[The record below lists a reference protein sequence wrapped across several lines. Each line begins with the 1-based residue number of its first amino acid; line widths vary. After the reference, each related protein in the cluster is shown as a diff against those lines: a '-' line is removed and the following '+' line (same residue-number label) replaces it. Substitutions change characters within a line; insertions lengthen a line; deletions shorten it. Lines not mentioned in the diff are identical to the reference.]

1 MRRQNR
7 EDFLRMFFFWT
18 DKGNEIESY
27 VGVTLLESEL
37 HFGEDDEWI
46 IDLLHESVVL
56 LLAKYPCFL
65 A

>member
-1 MRRQNR
+1 M
-7 EDFLRMFFFWT
+7 FFWT
-18 DKGNEIESY
+18 DKGNEIERY